1 MSPPRGPDGA
11 MGTGPG
17 RPIPGWIGPHARHHA
32 RFYTAVLAGAAVWLL
47 AWPLGERLRWVLAG
61 DVMFAGYLALM
72 AGLVARGTPEL
83 MRRRAA
89 AADEGMPLIVALT
102 LAAVG
107 FSLVSLFASL
117 NLGTRPGG
125 IELALSFASVP
136 LGWVMVHT
144 IAAFH
149 YARLFYAKEQDEA
162 AQSDGD
168 EAGGLAFPETD
179 APAAWDFLY
188 HSFIIGMTAQVAD
201 VQVTSTAMRR
211 TVMAH
216 GMAAFFYNTVLVAL
230 AVNFAVGLGG

>member
-1 MSPPRGPDGA
+1 MSPASGPDEATRIGSRRLV
-11 MGTGPG
+11 PV
-17 RPIPGWIGPHARHHA
+17 WIGPHVRHHA
-32 RFYTAVLAGAAVWLL
+32 RFYIAVLAGAAVWLL

-89 AADEGMPLIVALT
+89 SADEGLPLIVALT

-107 FSLVSLFASL
+107 FSLVSLFTSL
-117 NLGTRPGG
+117 NADSRPGG

-136 LGWVMVHT
+136 LGWLMVHT

-149 YARLFYAKEQDEA
+149 YARLFYSNEQD
-162 AQSDGD
+162 DGEQVD
-168 EAGGLAFPETD
+168 GEVAGGLDFPGTD

-188 HSFIIGMTAQVAD
+188 HAFVIGMAAQVSD

-211 TVMAH
+211 TALAH
-216 GMAAFFYNTVLVAL
+216 GIAAFFYNTVLVAL
-230 AVNFAVGLGG
+230 AVNFAVSLGD